1 MPTRFAI
8 ASGNWSNTAIWDNGA
23 VPLAADDV
31 YANSFTVTLDTNATV
46 NTLRND
52 TSGANNSTGNPNV
65 LVPNLATPVMTSNNT
80 PSGSVTASSGANP
93 YLAFDQATSTGNWA
107 TVALNTGWLAYQFAS
122 SRTIRRYAFIGADV
136 NRLPRTWTFEGS
148 NDGVTWA
155 VLDTQTNVTLVAN
168 TWYSYPIASPAA
180 YTWYRINVTATFAVS
195 NPVGIAELQM
205 TESSGVVLGNGANGG
220 YVLNNGVT
228 ITATTGLIQSGTATL
243 ITYTG
248 ATSASI
254 TATNVTLNATSTTGY
269 AVSHSG
275 TGTLTYTGNVGTL
288 PAASTISGVQ
298 YFRLNGGGTL
308 NIIGNLTGVTRA
320 NNQGRDIVLIQTVSN
335 GIINVTGNVVGGT
348 NTGAFSGTGSI
359 FVCSAACTI
368 NITGN
373 VTGGVQG
380 GQTNNVGVINATVAP
395 TVVINGNV
403 TGGSSNPGINTD
415 VGITLTV
422 NGNVTASSSAAGISS
437 TSAGAT
443 IVVNGNLFNDIN
455 GTMAVNSSRLQIS
468 PAANQTWYMTTSGGA
483 DRTLYTTGLMPP
495 SGGYPAVGD
504 VRSGVS
510 YGAGLYTGTC
520 AIPAASNVSLGV
532 PVDTTFGTAVLPI
545 TVATQMW
552 AEPVTNLTVVGSI
565 GERLKNCAT
574 TDTTGQQ
581 IAALM

>member
-1 MPTRFAI
+1 MATRFAI
-8 ASGNWSNTAIWDNGA
+8 ANGNWSNTAIWDNGA
-23 VPLAADDV
+23 LPLPGDVV
-31 YANSFTVTLDTNATV
+31 YANGFTVTLDTNASV
-46 NTLRND
+46 RTLRND
-52 TSGANNSTGNPNV
+52 VSGANNSTGNPNV

-122 SRTIRRYAFIGADV
+122 SRTIRRYAFIGVDV

-205 TESSGVVLGNGANGG
+205 TESSGTVLGNTGNG
-220 YVLNNGVT
+220 VFNLNTGVT
-228 ITATTGLIQSGTATL
+228 ITCTLASGGIITSGSGSSFPVIAFTTGSSTINSVVNTTSGG
-243 ITYTG
+243 G
-248 ATSASI
+248 A
-254 TATNVTLNATSTTGY
+254 VLLN
-269 AVSHSG
+269 G
-275 TGTLTYTGNVGTL
+275 TGTLTINGNITGDNSASRPVVL
-288 PAASTISGVQ
+288 VNAA
-298 YFRLNGGGTL
+298 GTL
-308 NIIGNLTGVTRA
+308 NINGNIVGGSNSV
-320 NNQGRDIVLIQTVSN
+320 GRTISSN
-335 GIINVTGNVVGGT
+335 GVGSPTLNVVGDVTGNNHPAIQGYF
-348 NTGAFSGTGSI
+348 A
-359 FVCSAACTI
+359 TI

-373 VTGGVQG
+373 LAASGTQGVALSTGGNG
-380 GQTNNVGVINATVAP
+380 GTIT
-395 TVVINGNV
+395 INGN
-403 TGGSSNPGINTD
+403 
-415 VGITLTV
+415 L
-422 NGNVTASSSAAGISS
+422 TASSTAALVCTHTTNI
-437 TSAGAT
+437 
-443 IVVNGNLFNDIN
+443 IIN
-455 GTMAVNSSRLQIS
+455 GTITASASSAALNNSLTTTTVTLNGNMVNNINGVTAVFSPRMQIS
-468 PAANQTWYMTTSGGA
+468 AAANQTWYMTTSGGA

-520 AIPAASNVSLGV
+520 VIPAANTVALGV

-552 AEPVTNLTVVGSI
+552 AEPVTNLTVAGSI

-574 TDTTGQQ
+574 TDTTGHQ